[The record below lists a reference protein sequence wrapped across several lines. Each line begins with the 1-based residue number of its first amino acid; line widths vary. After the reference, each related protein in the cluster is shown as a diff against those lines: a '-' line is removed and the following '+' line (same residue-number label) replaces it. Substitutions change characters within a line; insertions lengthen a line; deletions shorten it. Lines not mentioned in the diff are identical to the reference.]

1 MTTMSAATAIALSDL
16 RQQSG
21 LPFRKAFSNSHLA
34 DVISRHVND
43 FRDRAYPPDLTLM
56 AFCSQIISPN
66 SSCRKAVGRINRD
79 RSKNGLSRVSASTSA
94 YCQAR
99 SRLPVGLIRDLA
111 LETADFLEDAIS
123 FTAAIQTFEEF
134 LPLFDVD
141 RPEFS
146 QRMYDAMIDLI
157 AQQKIPHRP
166 GRSEPKAVKRRPK
179 GYPLLVEPRNKLQ
192 KRVGS

>member
-66 SSCRKAVGRINRD
+66 SSCRKAVVRINRD

-111 LETADFLEDAIS
+111 LETADFLEDATPTSWHWLGVESRFLTVQPCQCQIPKKIS
-123 FTAAIQTFEEF
+123 WFGH
-134 LPLFDVD
+134 
-141 RPEFS
+141 
-146 QRMYDAMIDLI
+146 
-157 AQQKIPHRP
+157 KIV
-166 GRSEPKAVKRRPK
+166 SRRRAWVFRLC
-179 GYPLLVEPRNKLQ
+179 G
-192 KRVGS
+192 